1 MIGVLPAMFKREQ
14 TKILSSEFLRFF
26 DLFDLL
32 FNLIQHLFHAPLSKW
47 KAHCQVPSALFAA
60 IGRWKCV
67 VDGWCIFF
75 SWNIQTNKSNRIST
89 ITSNK
94 QTSRNWC
101 GFSLWSLQ
109 LIHWARSVAI
119 LLGVIKP
126 VQNFT
131 EIPETF
137 RASAPGF
144 RAKPWSCSKNWSKT
158 LVKFGYEF
166 SGSTGAVPKVVLY
179 QNVYFIDFEGYIKMW
194 FPLPVSIYLYTYIPI
209 YIYTDIYTNIQIN
222 IYLSVIYICTYV
234 HIYIYPLYAYIHI
247 SIYIYTNISVYIFTY
262 IIYIYPYTYIQAYI
276 YIHIHTNTY
285 NYIHIHTYTY
295 IYTHIHTYTYYI
307 HIHIYIHLYLCIITY
322 TYIIFTC
329 VHTYKIFI
337 YTCV

>member
-1 MIGVLPAMFKREQ
+1 MKSPLPGAQCIVCGHRKVEMR
-14 TKILSSEFLRFF
+14 
-26 DLFDLL
+26 
-32 FNLIQHLFHAPLSKW
+32 
-47 KAHCQVPSALFAA
+47 C
-60 IGRWKCV
+60 RWV
-67 VDGWCIFF
+67 VHFF

-194 FPLPVSIYLYTYIPI
+194 FHLPVSIYLYTYIPI
-209 YIYTDIYTNIQIN
+209 YIYRHLHKHTNKHIFICN
-222 IYLSVIYICTYV
+222 IHMYICTYIHISIICIYPYIHIHIYKYKCI
-234 HIYIYPLYAYIHI
+234 HIYIYNIHI
-247 SIYIYTNISVYIFTY
+247 SIYIYTS
-262 IIYIYPYTYIQAYI
+262 
-276 YIHIHTNTY
+276 
-285 NYIHIHTYTY
+285 IHIHTYTY
-295 IYTHIHTYTYYI
+295 KYIQLHT
-307 HIHIYIHLYLCIITY
+307 
-322 TYIIFTC
+322 
-329 VHTYKIFI
+329 
-337 YTCV
+337 